1 MNWGQDTFIDI
12 HDCNWAELDA
22 LNIPLISDEKTCK
35 LHYSSLNN
43 KLGTVYK
50 NWKASGNGEHQVAGS
65 SLEEVEYG
73 KVNLE
78 LLPTQGGDHIDFLG
92 KNNICVM
99 YLWFSLIKA
108 GAFLHSQTEF
118 PEEFQADNGIAPKIK
133 IGGGSESSGGSTSS
147 KSSSTRN
154 KKLHL

>member
-1 MNWGQDTFIDI
+1 MQ
-12 HDCNWAELDA
+12 
-22 LNIPLISDEKTCK
+22 
-35 LHYSSLNN
+35 LHYSSVNN

-118 PEEFQADNGIAPKIK
+118 PKIK
-133 IGGGSESSGGSTSS
+133 IGGGSSIGSSGSSVSS